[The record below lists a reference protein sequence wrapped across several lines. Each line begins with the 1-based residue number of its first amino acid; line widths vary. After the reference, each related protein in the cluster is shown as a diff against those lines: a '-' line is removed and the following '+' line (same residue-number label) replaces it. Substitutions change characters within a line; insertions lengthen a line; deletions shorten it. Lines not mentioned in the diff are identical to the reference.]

1 VSTLLDVDEAATRLR
16 CSRRRVFELLA
27 DGTLAR
33 GPKYGR
39 RTVITAESVAA
50 ALVASEPAPCP
61 AAEAAPKRRAPRSF
75 RADLDTLAAQQR
87 AAWKTSN
94 ARSLRRGRTQ

>member
-1 VSTLLDVDEAATRLR
+1 MSALLDVDEAAARLR

-39 RTVITAESVAA
+39 QTVITADSVEA
-50 ALVASEPAPCP
+50 ALAPSEQAP
-61 AAEAAPKRRAPRSF
+61 AAPKRRTRPSKSF
-75 RADLDTLAAQQR
+75 KAELDAMLERR
-87 AAWKTSN
+87 AA
-94 ARSLRRGRTQ
+94 RRQRPVSRRLAQTGVTR